1 MPRLLTAPDVASAQ
15 PWPADD
21 FPAASAEDDSA
32 GMSHGQQPRA
42 EQCSASVYDA
52 AQPSAASASAVGADA
67 DSAPAGPDSPARSSA
82 QQFTWPDRPGVVT
95 MQTLQQLTA
104 LWKRRRGQ
112 QQQPAAS
119 GAGQAM
125 GQPESQPAAPP
136 PSSQEID
143 DSASF
148 AAASCAD
155 DGAAGTLNLG
165 AWIPPLE
172 CCSPAAAGVMA

>member
-15 PWPADD
+15 PWTADD

-32 GMSHGQQPRA
+32 GRLQPRA
-42 EQCSASVYDA
+42 EQCSASVYDS
-52 AQPSAASASAVGADA
+52 AQPLVASTSAVGAEA
-67 DSAPAGPDSPARSSA
+67 ESAPAGPDSPARSSA

-112 QQQPAAS
+112 QQQQQPAAS
-119 GAGQAM
+119 GAAQAM
-125 GQPESQPAAPP
+125 GQPGSEPAAPP
-136 PSSQEID
+136 SSSQELD

-155 DGAAGTLNLG
+155 DGAAGALDLG
-165 AWIPPLE
+165 AQN
-172 CCSPAAAGVMA
+172 SP